1 MARDI
6 NEALAAFGPDD
17 YTVRLV
23 RAVCGVVPFAPELTP
38 FRSIEEHVLQLD
50 PKAKK
55 PQVDRCKEIAAGD
68 EAQRALWIANAMD
81 TADSGITM
89 LSGIKGVVSLYQS
102 KQGERLDALETDP
115 QQAADAVLKGLA
127 LSYLIWK
134 LFPGGPIEKVAAFRA
149 LPSGQALAF
158 YYATVELGLPFA
170 DNALTSGGTLLQ
182 TLYSKTGTE
191 QVEKFAA
198 IAGPEAAE
206 GATGVMAQLMGP
218 VDGIVKMASG
228 SLSAIAGAASSH
240 LPVAM
245 NVGDKVAG
253 VVASAA
259 DAMPVYRYLGARVVA
274 EACAKRALAETPVDK
289 PVGASNNPAMDE
301 VKYTTKKADKNDI
314 TVPAPPAKRGW
325 CLIFVMMIAGTGA
338 SAALSAA
345 AAGAWLL
352 G

>member
-23 RAVCGVVPFAPELTP
+23 RAVCGVVPFAPELTH
-38 FRSIEEHVLQLD
+38 FRSIEEHLLQLD

-55 PQVDRCKEIAAGD
+55 PQVDRAKELSQGD

-81 TADSGITM
+81 TADSGITV

-134 LFPGGPIEKVAAFRA
+134 LFPGGPTEKVAAFRA

-158 YYATVELGLPFA
+158 YYAAVELGLPFA
-170 DNALTSGGTLLQ
+170 DNALTGGGTLLQ
-182 TLYSKTGTE
+182 SLYRRSGSE
-191 QVEKFAA
+191 QLEKFTA

-206 GATGVMAQLMGP
+206 GAKGVMAQLMGP
-218 VDGIVKMASG
+218 IDGIVKMASG
-228 SLSAIAGAASSH
+228 SLSSIAGAAASH
-240 LPVAM
+240 LPGAM

-259 DAMPVYRYLGARVVA
+259 DALPVYRYLGARLVA
-274 EACAKRALAETPVDK
+274 EVCAQRALGETPIDK
-289 PVGASNNPAMDE
+289 PVGAVHNPALDD

-314 TVPAPPAKRGW
+314 SVPAPPARRGW
-325 CLIFVMMIAGTGA
+325 CLIFAVLIVGTGA
-338 SAALSAA
+338 SAVVGAA
-345 AAGAWLL
+345 AATYWMIA
-352 G
+352 